1 MSELIAGSVRVDRY
15 RTRVIVTLAVAGAL
29 LVFFALAP
37 YIFQPSITSSWIKL
51 FYLITLAT
59 MWNLLAGYAGMV
71 SVGQQAYI
79 GLGAYG
85 LFVFN
90 DLGADPY
97 SSAIIASIVVGAIA
111 LPVSFVAFRLRGG
124 YFAIGTWVIAEVARQ
139 IVIRFDTLGAGR
151 GRSISD
157 YTADPIFRNL
167 FTYWLA
173 LGIVA
178 LALGVTFYLLRSRLG
193 IALQS
198 IRDNEIGA
206 RTVGVNVNRTKR
218 VVFVIAAIGGSL
230 AGAVICLQAIG
241 VASPSQIFSVS
252 YSAFM
257 IFMVLIGGIGTIE
270 GPILGAVI
278 YFFMDLYFSQLGLWY
293 LVVLGLLAILVTL
306 FLPKGIWGEISE
318 RFGVT
323 LFPVGRR
330 VVPIAAAGDEDHAPF
345 PADRADVQTTTRAQ
359 TLASDDDRRTDRSHL
374 EG

>member
-15 RTRVIVTLAVAGAL
+15 RRKMLVTGLVAGAVLVVLAVA
-29 LVFFALAP
+29 P
-37 YIFQPSITSSWIKL
+37 YVLDPSITSSWIKL

-90 DLGADPY
+90 DLGFDPY
-97 SSAIIASIVVGAIA
+97 SSALVASVVVGVIA
-111 LPVSFVAFRLRGG
+111 VPLSFVAFRLRGG
-124 YFAIGTWVIAEVARQ
+124 YFAIGTWVIAEAVRQ
-139 IVIRFDTLGAGR
+139 IVIRFDSLGAGR
-151 GRSISD
+151 GRSISN
-157 YTADPIFRNL
+157 YTEDPIFRNL

-173 LGIVA
+173 LGILA
-178 LALGVTFYLLRSRLG
+178 LALVAAFYLLRSRMG

-198 IRDNEIGA
+198 IRDNEVAA
-206 RTVGVNVNRTKR
+206 RALGINVNRTKR
-218 VVFVIAAIGGSL
+218 VVFVVAAIGASL
-230 AGAVICLQAIG
+230 AGSVICLQAIG

-278 YFFMDLYFSQLGLWY
+278 YYVMDFYFSQLGLWY

-306 FLPKGIWGEISE
+306 FLPKGIWGELSE
-318 RFGVT
+318 RFGIR
-323 LFPVGRR
+323 LFPVGHRI
-330 VVPIAAAGDEDHAPF
+330 VPSAAKPVAVDTQA
-345 PADRADVQTTTRAQ
+345 ADDAQ
-359 TLASDDDRRTDRSHL
+359 
-374 EG
+374 

>member
-15 RTRVIVTLAVAGAL
+15 RKKSLITGAVAGVILIVLAVA
-29 LVFFALAP
+29 P
-37 YIFQPSITSSWIKL
+37 YIVDPAITSSWIKL

-90 DLGADPY
+90 DLGFDPY
-97 SSAIIASIVVGAIA
+97 SSALLASVAVGLVA
-111 LPVSFVAFRLRGG
+111 LPLSFVAFRLRGG
-124 YFAIGTWVIAEVARQ
+124 YFAIGTWVIAEAIRQ
-139 IVIRFDTLGAGR
+139 IIIRFDSLGAGR
-151 GRSISD
+151 GRSISE

-173 LGIVA
+173 LGILA
-178 LALGVTFYLLRSRLG
+178 LALGATFYLLRSRIG

-198 IRDNEIGA
+198 IRDNEVAA
-206 RTVGVNVNRTKR
+206 RALGINVNRTKR
-218 VVFVIAAIGGSL
+218 IVFIIAAMGASL
-230 AGAVICLQAIG
+230 AGSVICLQAIG

-270 GPILGAVI
+270 GPILGAII
-278 YFFMDLYFSQLGLWY
+278 YYVMDLYFSQLGLWY
-293 LVVLGLLAILVTL
+293 LVVLGVLAIVVTL
-306 FLPKGIWGEISE
+306 FLPKGIWGAFSE
-318 RFGVT
+318 RFKIT
-323 LFPVGRR
+323 LFPVGHRIVPVAADP
-330 VVPIAAAGDEDHAPF
+330 VVTKRD
-345 PADRADVQTTTRAQ
+345 
-359 TLASDDDRRTDRSHL
+359 
-374 EG
+374 

>member
-15 RTRVIVTLAVAGAL
+15 RKRMVVTLAISGAL
-29 LVFFALAP
+29 VVFFAIAP
-37 YIFQPSITSSWIKL
+37 YVIDPSITSSWIKL

-97 SSAIIASIVVGAIA
+97 TSVIIASIVVGVVA
-111 LPVSFVAFRLRGG
+111 LPISFVAFRLRGG

-139 IVIRFDTLGAGR
+139 IVIRFDSLGAGR
-151 GRSISD
+151 GRSISE
-157 YTADPIFRNL
+157 YTSDPIFRNL

-178 LALGVTFYLLRSRLG
+178 LALGVTFYLLRSRMG

-206 RTVGVNVNRTKR
+206 RALGINVNRTKR
-218 VVFVIAAIGGSL
+218 VVFIIAAIGTAL
-230 AGAVICLQAIG
+230 AGGVICLQAIG
-241 VASPSQIFSVS
+241 VASPTQIFSVS

-270 GPILGAVI
+270 GPIIGAVI

-293 LVVLGLLAILVTL
+293 LVVLGLLAVLVTL
-306 FLPKGIWGEISE
+306 FLPKGIWGAISD
-318 RFGVT
+318 RFNIS
-323 LFPVGRR
+323 LFPVGHRI
-330 VVPIAAAGDEDHAPF
+330 VPIVVASPSRDGA
-345 PADRADVQTTTRAQ
+345 TTRA
-359 TLASDDDRRTDRSHL
+359 TG
-374 EG
+374 E

>member
-1 MSELIAGSVRVDRY
+1 MTELIPGSIRVDRY
-15 RTRVIVTLAVAGAL
+15 RQKTLVTGVTIAAIFTL
-29 LVFFALAP
+29 LALAP
-37 YIFQPSITSSWIKL
+37 YAIDPSITSTWIKL

-90 DLGADPY
+90 DLGFDPY
-97 SSAIIASIVVGAIA
+97 SSALIASAVVGLIA
-111 LPVSFVAFRLRGG
+111 LPLSFVAFRLRGG
-124 YFAIGTWVIAEVARQ
+124 YFAIGTWVIAESIRQ
-139 IVIRFDTLGAGR
+139 IVIRFDSLGAGR
-151 GRSISD
+151 GRSISN
-157 YTADPIFRNL
+157 YTEDPILRNL

-173 LGIVA
+173 LGILA
-178 LALGVTFYLLRSRLG
+178 LALAGTFFLLRSRLG

-206 RTVGVNVNRTKR
+206 RALGINVNRTKR
-218 VVFVIAAIGGSL
+218 VVFVVAAIGASLVGS
-230 AGAVICLQAIG
+230 VICLQSIG

-278 YFFMDLYFSQLGLWY
+278 YFVMDLYFSQLGLWY
-293 LVVLGLLAILVTL
+293 LVALGVLAVLVTL
-306 FLPKGIWGEISE
+306 FLPKGIWGELSS
-318 RFGVT
+318 RFNIT
-323 LFPVGRR
+323 LFPVGHR
-330 VVPIAAAGDEDHAPF
+330 VIATLPVATTANV
-345 PADRADVQTTTRAQ
+345 DVAEPTPTPV
-359 TLASDDDRRTDRSHL
+359 S
-374 EG
+374 